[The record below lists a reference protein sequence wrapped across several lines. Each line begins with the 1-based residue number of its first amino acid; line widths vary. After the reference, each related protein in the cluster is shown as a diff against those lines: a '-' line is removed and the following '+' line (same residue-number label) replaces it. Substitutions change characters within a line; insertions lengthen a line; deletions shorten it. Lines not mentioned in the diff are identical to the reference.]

1 MQTSGSISLSNVK
14 GHFGN
19 AFNSLSNCYGIA
31 AGVPT
36 TGAIALSNLYGKSA
50 STPSIGSISTSNV
63 STHTSSQSGTISLA
77 SLVSDTY
84 GAPFT
89 YSGPTYSASY
99 FSSASVAS
107 GVLSFSVPGNK
118 FALSAPISVTVTN
131 RFGRTATISYP
142 FKITGSNLAYSS
154 IGSTSITNNT
164 VSYNMA
170 SYFTD
175 YSGAGLSYTITSNP
189 YSNAYLS
196 GSTLYVPGN
205 YRNTSY
211 NVTVQ
216 ASNSYGQ
223 TASTTITVTE
233 SIAPPSASSMG
244 STGNLSTSYVT
255 YYLYSYFSGTITSFS
270 VTSNPYSSAS
280 ISGNYLYIYPNNRNT
295 SYYVTVT
302 AYNAGGSASSS
313 LLVTEVAAAPS
324 ASSMGSTSTLSTN
337 TVSYYLYSYF
347 SGTITSFSVT
357 SNPYSS
363 ASISGNYLYIYPNNR
378 GTSYY
383 VNVTAYNSGGSATA
397 SLYVT
402 EGSSI
407 TNFISYNDWY
417 NILTRYTNG
426 SFAISQTGSDPDV
439 QLQMNSAS
447 YGGNITHAYASRRL
461 QDCTTVSFEFEIY
474 ITTSS
479 SADSIFMYMGYN
491 STPSSSFYEGTYTT
505 AYQIVFYI
513 YPWGS
518 LSQGIHII
526 KNGSSL
532 PVASYSTSS
541 HIASR
546 WIPCK
551 VIYNQSSSNTFQVY
565 FDGSLILTY
574 NDSSYSG
581 YVSSSGPYWGF
592 GSRTGGATGDFF
604 LRRLQVGTS
613 PAITSVVT
621 NGSFTNGTTGWS
633 SATGWA
639 TWGSGSQPSTTP
651 SGSEGLL
658 GFSYADG
665 QSVTQTITGLRSQY
679 SWTFK
684 FSVKSISLQ
693 GGQND
698 IYSAYVTFY
707 NSSNTPLQTIG
718 YNYSTTL
725 NFTDYREYAFTST
738 TDLTSATKAII
749 TLTGKDNGSWGGQYG
764 PGMSRISLY

>member
-36 TGAIALSNLYGKSA
+36 TGAITLSNLYGKSA

-77 SLVSDTY
+77 SLVTDTY

-142 FKITGSNLAYSS
+142 FKITGSNIYSSS

-170 SYFTD
+170 SYFTEF
-175 YSGAGLSYTITSNP
+175 SGAGLSYTITSNP

-233 SIAPPSASSMG
+233 SIAP
-244 STGNLSTSYVT
+244 
-255 YYLYSYFSGTITSFS
+255 
-270 VTSNPYSSAS
+270 
-280 ISGNYLYIYPNNRNT
+280 
-295 SYYVTVT
+295 
-302 AYNAGGSASSS
+302 
-313 LLVTEVAAAPS
+313 PS